1 MTSHWDF
8 SASSPATMAM
18 GVWCAGIP
26 TGWCWAIRC
35 WSLSLDTKR
44 NAGPATG
51 NSPHRPCLATQTRMR
66 SLLVCLVVQL
76 LEPHPSASSW
86 WRAAPPPATPTK
98 PSTCTVRC
106 PLVPPIPWRRP
117 CLVCGHGI
125 GGTHRPAPPLATPGG
140 RTGALRAIPPQEL
153 AASQAGPWL
162 RRVQQT
168 PKGEL
173 CGMFGLPDWYRQ
185 RNRSSLRI
193 DAGAIPARC
202 AVWHRDCPALW
213 QSTGR
218 FALRLMAP
226 ATSDLSW
233 TIVVPRIP
241 R

>member
-51 NSPHRPCLATQTRMR
+51 NSPHRPCLQ
-66 SLLVCLVVQL
+66 
-76 LEPHPSASSW
+76 
-86 WRAAPPPATPTK
+86 
-98 PSTCTVRC
+98 
-106 PLVPPIPWRRP
+106 
-117 CLVCGHGI
+117 
-125 GGTHRPAPPLATPGG
+125 HRPGCGPCWFAWWSSCWNRILRHHRGG
-140 RTGALRAIPPQEL
+140 
-153 AASQAGPWL
+153 GPHHL
-162 RRVQQT
+162 
-168 PKGEL
+168 
-173 CGMFGLPDWYRQ
+173 LPRQ
-185 RNRSSLRI
+185 RNRRPAPSGVRWFRLYLGDDRASSVVMGSAEHTGRHRLWRLPVAEPMHFGQSLRRNWLRPKL
-193 DAGAIPARC
+193 DHGFAVSSKRPRANC
-202 AVWHRDCPALW
+202 AACSDCPTGTGYATDRRYGLMRGHRDCPALW